1 MMFQLSTEFIRK
13 VMKEEHTRKTEMT
26 TCLIGGMSSSNLLR
40 WINGGQCLKQGLI
53 HGGIEL
59 RK

>member
-1 MMFQLSTEFIRK
+1 M
-13 VMKEEHTRKTEMT
+13 MKEEHTRKTEMT
-26 TCLIGGMSSSNLLR
+26 TCLIGGMFSSNLLK

-53 HGGIEL
+53 HDGIEL